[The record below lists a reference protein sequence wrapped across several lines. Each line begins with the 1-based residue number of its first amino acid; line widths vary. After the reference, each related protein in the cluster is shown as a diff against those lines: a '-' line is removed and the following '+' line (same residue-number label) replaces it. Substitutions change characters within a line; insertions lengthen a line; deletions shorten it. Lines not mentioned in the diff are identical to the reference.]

1 MICSLCCK
9 KVHLVFME
17 IYIHC
22 DLQFL
27 SGWMETPISF
37 LMKTISNKDTS
48 ETIWLKFMAGM
59 FWYVYKGSAA
69 KGFWGQVWCKW

>member
-1 MICSLCCK
+1 
-9 KVHLVFME
+9 
-17 IYIHC
+17 
-22 DLQFL
+22 
-27 SGWMETPISF
+27 METPISF

-69 KGFWGQVWCKW
+69 KGFWGGRFGVNGEDNLWFNVSSDVWKSKLRDGIRLLYTM